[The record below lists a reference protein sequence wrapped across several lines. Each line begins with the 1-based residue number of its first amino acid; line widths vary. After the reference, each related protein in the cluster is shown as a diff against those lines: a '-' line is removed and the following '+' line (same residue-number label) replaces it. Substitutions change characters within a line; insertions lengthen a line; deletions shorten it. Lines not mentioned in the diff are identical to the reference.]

1 MSSSSG
7 YDFVAALEAEVEAIE
22 NGDYVPREDTPP
34 AHEGHEPRE
43 DQDDTAHETPE
54 QALARYATR
63 INKAAKA
70 YLHKKH
76 STLVVPPNLR
86 CPITLELFMQPVVAS
101 DGVTYELHAITAW
114 LRGKTFPVQGTGRGQ
129 ITDGHLVANH
139 NLRSEVVDF
148 RELHKL
154 APMPAYQPV
163 PTGSRASAPASTR
176 ASAPASRS
184 VWAPQ
189 HSLVSISRDLS
200 GSNRMSTITLMSK
213 DGWLNEIQK
222 EGLMVILRT
231 LNMLP
236 GANSNMPKHVLI
248 MKIVNDW
255 PSTNA
260 ESTEGVSVLQVARR
274 AATVA
279 EILKNVERL
288 LCDEPFLN
296 YISCAGLELVL
307 KSYGLISSGSSK
319 TAKIAS
325 CLLHAPRVV
334 TIEPYGFQMVV
345 TRSTSMQQFYAEIA
359 ERTLRLRTAVGLL
372 VPLETTSL
380 NDIHVVND
388 MVFNAAPTPETEIF
402 ILDLQGNTRVLKVDL
417 NYTVKDVKRMLCAAR
432 AVPFFDRENLRLLFA
447 GKQLEEDDST
457 LSDYDITANST
468 LHMVMRLRGG
478 AKKGVK
484 KVMKAEKLAML
495 KAQSMYKS
503 SRLNAP
509 AAAILQPLTT
519 NAEELHTRINAM
531 SLEQLKALSDDL
543 DQLPRS
549 NDVAITEVLAPHI
562 VPEVKQLQK
571 EIEKYKQNITT
582 CEEQL
587 EAVLSSVSVAF
598 AENYYKDA
606 QYDYSSFYGYVE
618 NRITELKQQKQQ
630 EERDEMLRLLQA
642 APQAAPQA
650 ALQDVAMTG

>member
-1 MSSSSG
+1 MEE
-7 YDFVAALEAEVEAIE
+7 AATTIV
-22 NGDYVPREDTPP
+22 R
-34 AHEGHEPRE
+34 
-43 DQDDTAHETPE
+43 
-54 QALARYATR
+54 
-63 INKAAKA
+63 AAKQF
-70 YLHKKH
+70 LHKKH
-76 STLVVPPNLR
+76 TTLVVPPNLR
-86 CPITLELFMQPVVAS
+86 CPITMELFMQPVVAS
-101 DGVTYELHAITAW
+101 DGVTYELHAITEW

-222 EGLMVILRT
+222 EGLMLIIRT
-231 LNMLP
+231 LNAEAP
-236 GANSNMPKHVLI
+236 GANSNMPKHQLI

-260 ESTEGVSVLQVARR
+260 EVSGDMSNAAAILSAVAR
-274 AATVA
+274 AAEV
-279 EILKNVERL
+279 LKNVERL

-334 TIEPYGFQMVV
+334 TIQPYGFQMVV

-359 ERTLRLRTAVGLL
+359 ERTLRLRTARGLL

-380 NDIHVVND
+380 NDIHVIND
-388 MVFNAAPTPETEIF
+388 MVFNAAPTPETEIL

-417 NYTVKDVKRMLCAAR
+417 NYTVMDVKRMLWATR
-432 AVPFFDRENLRLLFA
+432 AVPLFGREGLRLIFR
-447 GKQLEEDDST
+447 GRQLEEDDQT
-457 LSDYDITANST
+457 LASYDVTASST
-468 LHMVMRLRGG
+468 LHMAMRLRGI
-478 AKKGVK
+478 
-484 KVMKAEKLAML
+484 
-495 KAQSMYKS
+495 
-503 SRLNAP
+503 SR
-509 AAAILQPLTT
+509 
-519 NAEELHTRINAM
+519 
-531 SLEQLKALSDDL
+531 D
-543 DQLPRS
+543 
-549 NDVAITEVLAPHI
+549 
-562 VPEVKQLQK
+562 
-571 EIEKYKQNITT
+571 
-582 CEEQL
+582 
-587 EAVLSSVSVAF
+587 
-598 AENYYKDA
+598 
-606 QYDYSSFYGYVE
+606 
-618 NRITELKQQKQQ
+618 
-630 EERDEMLRLLQA
+630 
-642 APQAAPQA
+642 
-650 ALQDVAMTG
+650 